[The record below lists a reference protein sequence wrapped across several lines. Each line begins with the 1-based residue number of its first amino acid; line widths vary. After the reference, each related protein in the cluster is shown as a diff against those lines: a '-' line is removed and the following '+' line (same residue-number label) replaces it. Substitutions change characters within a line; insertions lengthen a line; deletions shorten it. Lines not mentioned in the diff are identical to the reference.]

1 VASIRDTN
9 DQREAEGLP
18 PLKSYNLQLADG
30 RELTVD
36 ATDEDQAKLLGREQ
50 GGNVG
55 VLSVEENTDPDSG
68 KATDA
73 DDAETVEGDG
83 DAVTFTDAETVG
95 TTDPEAFDS
104 RPESTGLDASPDG
117 IIAETPTDEGAVIND
132 TPADAPLGPDGL
144 PTTEGTP
151 VDGPDAGT
159 SLDDA

>member
-1 VASIRDTN
+1 MASIRDTN
-9 DQREAEGLP
+9 EQREADGLP

-36 ATDEDQAKLLGREQ
+36 AESEDQAKLLGREQ

-68 KATDA
+68 TATDA
-73 DDAETVEGDG
+73 DDAETV
-83 DAVTFTDAETVG
+83 A
-95 TTDPEAFDS
+95 TTDPEFDP

-117 IIAETPTDEGAVIND
+117 IIAETPTDAGAVIND

-151 VDGPDAGT
+151 VADDPADAGT